1 MLKILAHQNKLYEIR
16 KASQHNKRFPTIDK
30 ISMSSKTPT
39 SVVQKEDNFP
49 APSLAGRPMSALQC
63 IPPTSPETSKTI
75 PQLAHFH
82 LYLSPTVTTPTDL
95 AWNIHTRNNRGDK
108 FLFDSTPSE
117 RKYSIDIQGALSNII
132 DFVEK
137 NPGHKVYLWTN
148 KESEKIIRKTLLD
161 NELSPA
167 LFKKITFSNIDGFFE
182 KWDFDPN
189 EKKLLYKFFR
199 QEMAG
204 AGKNLA
210 AAKDIAQYAVLEAYG
225 GLGIDCDVATKR
237 SIGQLKSP
245 SGILI
250 NLEEKPDYTPTINNN
265 VLAATP
271 HHKTF
276 QKIFEHINST
286 YQGNWHPLPEII
298 YSAFQSCATYFDY
311 LPELMEITQEESFE
325 LLTKA
330 INNEKRFNYSQKR
343 VGGTLFNYARV
354 GITVA
359 ATGPGA
365 LRCGM
370 DRTVTLTHQPKEY
383 SFENNAEIF
392 GHLSKS
398 DKLKQRFNDSRGNK
412 INEELLSDGKSWS
425 AFGSV
430 KRRDSF

>member
-63 IPPTSPETSKTI
+63 IPPTSPETGKTI

-95 AWNIHTRNNRGDK
+95 AWNIYTRKNRGDK

-167 LFKKITFSNIDGFFE
+167 LFKKITFSNIDGLFE

-250 NLEEKPDYTPTINNN
+250 NLQKKPLYHPTINNN

-271 HHKTF
+271 HHKTIL
-276 QKIFEHINST
+276 KTIEHISHT
-286 YQGNWHPLPEII
+286 YQGNWHPLPEIKLKA
-298 YSAFQSCATYFDY
+298 SESCAIYHDY
-311 LPELMEITQEESFE
+311 LPEPGKLTQEESFE

-330 INNEKRFNYSQKR
+330 INNEKRFDYSHKQ

-359 ATGPGA
+359 ASGPGA

-370 DRTVTLTHQPKEY
+370 HRTVSITHEKNEY

-398 DKLKQRFNDSRGNK
+398 NKLKKRFNESRENNINQNLLCDS
-412 INEELLSDGKSWS
+412 KSWS
-425 AFGSV
+425 AFGNV